1 MRIVKRVAIAALALM
16 AVSGAVQAKEW
27 KNIRVAVEGA
37 FPPFNSVSADG
48 QVGGFDVD
56 IAKAICA
63 NLKAECTFTVQDW
76 DGLIPALQAGKF
88 DTIISSMSITDERK
102 KVIDFSRPY
111 YQSPSSFVAPKSA
124 GIKDTSPE
132 GLKGKT
138 IGAQSSTVQAT
149 ELEEKYKGSNIKL
162 YPTQDEVNLDLVAG
176 RIDLLFVDK
185 LPGLDWLKT
194 ADGANYEFVGTD
206 LPTDGVGAAV
216 RKEDSDLR
224 DQISAAILAIKAD
237 GTYDKINAK
246 YFPFSIW
253 KE

>member
-1 MRIVKRVAIAALALM
+1 MRIVNRVAIAALALM
-16 AVSGAVQAKEW
+16 AVAGTAQAKEW

-37 FPPFNSVSADG
+37 FPPFNYVGADN
-48 QVGGFDVD
+48 QIGGFDVD
-56 IAKAICA
+56 IAKAICEKM
-63 NLKAECTFTVQDW
+63 KAECTFTVQDW

-132 GLKGKT
+132 ALKGKT
-138 IGAQSSTVQAT
+138 IGAQSSTVQAI
-149 ELEEKYKGSNIKL
+149 ELEEKYKDSDIKL
-162 YPTQDEVNLDLVAG
+162 YPTQDEVNLDLVSG
-176 RIDLLFVDK
+176 RIDMLFVDK
-185 LPGLDWLKT
+185 LPGLEWLKT
-194 ADGANYEFVGTD
+194 TDGACCEFVGTD

-216 RKEDSDLR
+216 RQSDTDLR
-224 DQISAAILAIKAD
+224 DQISEAIVAIKAD
-237 GTYDKINAK
+237 GTYDKINAQ

-253 KE
+253 KD

>member
-1 MRIVKRVAIAALALM
+1 MRIVKQAAIAALALM
-16 AVSGAVQAKEW
+16 AVTGAVQAKEW
-27 KNIRVAVEGA
+27 KNIRVAIEGA
-37 FPPFNSVSADG
+37 FPPFNFVGADN
-48 QVGGFDVD
+48 QIGGFDVD
-56 IAKAICA
+56 IAKALCE
-63 NLKAECTFTVQDW
+63 NMKAECTFTVQDW
-76 DGLIPALQAGKF
+76 DGLIPALQASKF

-102 KVIDFSRPY
+102 KVVDFSRPY
-111 YQSPSSFVAPKSA
+111 YQSPSSFVAPKTA

-149 ELEEKYKGSNIKL
+149 ELEEKYKDSEIKL
-162 YPTQDEVNLDLVAG
+162 YPTQDEVNLDLVSG

-185 LPGLDWLKT
+185 LPGLDWLKSK
-194 ADGANYEFVGTD
+194 DGANYEFVGTD

-224 DQISAAILAIKAD
+224 DQLSAAIEAIKAD

>member
-1 MRIVKRVAIAALALM
+1 MRIVKQAAIAALALM
-16 AVSGAVQAKEW
+16 AVTGAVQAKEW

-76 DGLIPALQAGKF
+76 DGLIPALQASKF

-102 KVIDFSRPY
+102 KVVDFSRPY
-111 YQSPSSFVAPKSA
+111 YQSPSSFVAPKTA

-149 ELEEKYKGSNIKL
+149 ELEEKYKDSEIKL
-162 YPTQDEVNLDLVAG
+162 YPTQDEVNLDLVSG

-185 LPGLDWLKT
+185 LPGLDWLKSK
-194 ADGANYEFVGTD
+194 DGACCEFVGTD

-224 DQISAAILAIKAD
+224 DQISAAIEAIKAD

>member
-1 MRIVKRVAIAALALM
+1 MRIVKQAAIAALALM
-16 AVSGAVQAKEW
+16 AVTGAVQAKEW
-27 KNIRVAVEGA
+27 KNIRIAVEGA
-37 FPPFNSVSADG
+37 FPPFNYVSADN
-48 QVGGFDVD
+48 QIGGFDVD
-56 IAKAICA
+56 IAKAVCE
-63 NLKAECTFTVQDW
+63 NLKAECTFAVQDW

-88 DTIISSMSITDERK
+88 DAIFSSMSITDERK

-138 IGAQSSTVQAT
+138 VGAQSSTVQAN
-149 ELEEKYKGSNIKL
+149 ELEEKYKDSEIKL

-194 ADGANYEFVGTD
+194 TDGACCEFVGTD
-206 LPTDGVGAAV
+206 MPTDGVGAGV
-216 RKEDSDLR
+216 RQADADLR
-224 DQISAAILAIKAD
+224 DQISQAIVAIKAD

-253 KE
+253 KD

>member
-1 MRIVKRVAIAALALM
+1 MRIVKQAAIAALALM
-16 AVSGAVQAKEW
+16 AVTGAVQAKEW
-27 KNIRVAVEGA
+27 KNIRIAVEGA
-37 FPPFNSVSADG
+37 FPPFNYVGADN
-48 QVGGFDVD
+48 QIGGFDVE
-56 IAKAICA
+56 IAKAVCDKM
-63 NLKAECTFTVQDW
+63 KAECTFAVQDW

-88 DTIISSMSITDERK
+88 DAIFSSMSITDERK

-111 YQSPSSFVAPKSA
+111 YQSPSSFIAPKSA

-138 IGAQSSTVQAT
+138 VGAQSSTVQAA
-149 ELEEKYKGSNIKL
+149 ELEEKYKGSDIKL

-206 LPTDGVGAAV
+206 LPTDGVGAGV
-216 RKEDSDLR
+216 RQSDSDLR
-224 DQISAAILAIKAD
+224 DQISEAIVGIKAD

-253 KE
+253 KD